1 MSVYMYIRHRVHF
14 ICNNNIMHLL
24 PCVQVSPLSLS
35 WCKAPDVGLPAPDV
49 VFYLRL
55 PPEAAQKRAVY
66 GEERYEKVD
75 FQKKVERLFEAL
87 KGPEWHILDASR
99 DVESL
104 HTEICS
110 ITDSIMEERKNSPIG
125 ELWTKN

>member
-1 MSVYMYIRHRVHF
+1 MPYD
-14 ICNNNIMHLL
+14 NIII
-24 PCVQVSPLSLS
+24 VQVSPLSLS

-49 VFYLRL
+49 VFYLKL
-55 PPEAAQKRAVY
+55 SPEAAQQRAVY

-87 KGPEWHILDASR
+87 KGPEWHELDASK
-99 DVESL
+99 DIESL

-110 ITDSIMEERKNSPIG
+110 VTDSVIETRRNTPIG
-125 ELWTKN
+125 ELWTQQ